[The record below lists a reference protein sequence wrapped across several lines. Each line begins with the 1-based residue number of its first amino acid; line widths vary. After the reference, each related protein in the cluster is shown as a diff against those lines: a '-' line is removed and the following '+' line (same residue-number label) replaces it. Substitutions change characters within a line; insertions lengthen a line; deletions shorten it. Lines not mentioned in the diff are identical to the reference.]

1 MDSVDLMAS
10 FEDIRFILAF
20 LTFSLLIGVV
30 GFRLFCGLSWY
41 DSLCSASMA
50 LNRGNYTMTKG
61 GKGLLFSS
69 LYALY
74 GSLVFFIIAGIVIDD
89 IFRQLRGTSTTKR
102 NPKT

>member
-1 MDSVDLMAS
+1 MSP
-10 FEDIRFILAF
+10 FEDIWFILAF

-30 GFRLFCGLSWY
+30 GFRLFCGLNWY

-50 LNRGNYTMTKG
+50 LGGNYTMTKG
-61 GKGLLFSS
+61 EKGLLFSS

-74 GSLVFFIIAGIVIDD
+74 GSLVFFIIAGIVVDGL
-89 IFRQLRGTSTTKR
+89 FRQLHGTSATKR